1 MRLTEIKHTAETATG
16 MDLNNDVVVIEKAI
30 TYLYRRTRTDSNRQ
44 ITYRALTFHATG
56 ELVILERLLLGHELS
71 AYEHAVVDQLHVR
84 FGWVSQDLLQLNWVP
99 VRTLYENYLNNDQT
113 PTEKNKFQQIC
124 RTVSIPMRQLTLQ
137 RKARSMERETV
148 KEVEHA

>member
-16 MDLNNDVVVIEKAI
+16 VDLNNDVVVIEKAI

-44 ITYRALTFHATG
+44 ITYRALTFRATG
-56 ELVILERLLLGHELS
+56 ELSILERLLLGHELT
-71 AYEHAVVDQLHVR
+71 AYERTVVDQLQVR

-99 VRTLYENYLNNDQT
+99 VRTLYENYHNNNQS

-124 RTVSIPMRQLTLQ
+124 RIVSIPMRQLTLQ

>member
-16 MDLNNDVVVIEKAI
+16 VDLNNDVVVIEKAI

-56 ELVILERLLLGHELS
+56 ELVILERLLLGQELS
-71 AYEHAVVDQLHVR
+71 AYEHTVVDQLHVR

-124 RTVSIPMRQLTLQ
+124 RIVSIPMRQLTLQ

>member
-16 MDLNNDVVVIEKAI
+16 VDLNNDVVVIEKAI
-30 TYLYRRTRTDSNRQ
+30 TYLHRRTRTDSNRQ
-44 ITYRALTFHATG
+44 ITYRALTFRATG
-56 ELVILERLLLGHELS
+56 ELSILERLLLGHELT
-71 AYEHAVVDQLHVR
+71 AYERTVVDQLQVR

-99 VRTLYENYLNNDQT
+99 VRTLYENYLNNNQS

-124 RTVSIPMRQLTLQ
+124 RIVSIPMRQLTLQ

>member
-1 MRLTEIKHTAETATG
+1 MAATSYSIASTAKTANFSAAG
-16 MDLNNDVVVIEKAI
+16 
-30 TYLYRRTRTDSNRQ
+30 RTDSNRQ

-56 ELVILERLLLGHELS
+56 ELVILERLLQGHELS
-71 AYEHAVVDQLHVR
+71 AYEHTVVDQLHVR

-99 VRTLYENYLNNDQT
+99 VRTLYENYLNNNQS

-124 RTVSIPMRQLTLQ
+124 RIVSIPMRQLTLQ
-137 RKARSMERETV
+137 RKARFMERETV

>member
-16 MDLNNDVVVIEKAI
+16 VDLNNDVVVIEKAI

-44 ITYRALTFHATG
+44 ITYRALTFRAVA
-56 ELVILERLLLGHELS
+56 ELVILERLLLGHELN
-71 AYEHAVVDQLHVR
+71 AYERTVVDQLHVR

-148 KEVEHA
+148 KEVEYA